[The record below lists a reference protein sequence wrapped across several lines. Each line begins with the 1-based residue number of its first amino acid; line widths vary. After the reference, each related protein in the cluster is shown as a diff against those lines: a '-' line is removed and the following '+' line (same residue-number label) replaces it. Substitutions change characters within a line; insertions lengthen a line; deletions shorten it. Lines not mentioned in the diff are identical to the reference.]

1 MRVEAPACD
10 RVTRS
15 VVAVERA
22 GVLEMMEPGSLPWV
36 NCSVMSDTLPGNVF
50 LKLAENYT
58 FSIQLVINPVV
69 AGVYICITLVIA

>member
-22 GVLEMMEPGSLPWV
+22 GVLEMMELGSLPWV

-50 LKLAENYT
+50 LKLGENYT
-58 FSIQLVINPVV
+58 FTVQLVINPVV
-69 AGVYICITLVIA
+69 AGVYICTTLVIA